1 MSPSTFSINDF
12 RPRLEKRKEK
22 KPPPTTP
29 SPCCPPPHHHPVPPP
44 LPPGAGALALGPCT
58 PAASY
63 RSSGP
68 GQGRGGHSRRLGRR
82 GRCDGSCSERRRRR
96 AAAKGCCCCCCC
108 QCSCCSLCLSL
119 SLFTAPPRP
128 LPTILRSSGSLVGRR
143 TQPWGPSLADFVSA
157 RRPASPSPFSFSAAN
172 VSLAAAQRAHH
183 APDTQRAA
191 PAISSGWSSLAT
203 AVSEEE
209 EVTAA
214 VVVAAPT
221 LVVF

>member
-1 MSPSTFSINDF
+1 MDILAVSGVED
-12 RPRLEKRKEK
+12 
-22 KPPPTTP
+22 
-29 SPCCPPPHHHPVPPP
+29 
-44 LPPGAGALALGPCT
+44 GATAAAARGGGGAL
-58 PAASY
+58 
-63 RSSGP
+63 R
-68 GQGRGGHSRRLGRR
+68 Q
-82 GRCDGSCSERRRRR
+82 R
-96 AAAKGCCCCCCC
+96 AAAAAAAA
-108 QCSCCSLCLSL
+108 SAPAALSVSL

-183 APDTQRAA
+183 APDSQRAA